1 MRQKI
6 IDAARN
12 LNFDGLRY
20 IRDGLVEKI
29 LIFGEDLAF
38 NRKSLAI
45 LNYMQV
51 TEEEKSGVI
60 NDIAEISRE
69 IKESRNLIVLID
81 KALEYETLL

>member
-12 LNFDGLRY
+12 LDFDGLRY
-20 IRDGLVEKI
+20 IRDGLVEKV

-51 TEEEKSGVI
+51 TEEEKSDVI

-69 IKESRNLIVLID
+69 IKESKNLIVLID